1 MTTGPWIERLEAI
14 AVARELVAVGGRRDA
29 AGVTDGRV
37 HVMPIS
43 MLDGKGAAWSLPA
56 GTAIGAL
63 AFAGDELLLS
73 GGEDGRVT
81 AWDVTGQRKL
91 GELSLGAAVRAIAV
105 DLAVARGESGVAAVG
120 TLDGALHVV
129 KLAFRD
135 GSVTLASE
143 GRHAL
148 SDGPI
153 TAVAWDPAGVWVVGA
168 ADGQLRV
175 IGETV
180 RAVSPGGDGG
190 IRAVACLGD
199 GRAAIG
205 CGDGSL
211 RLCFIVGDVEAVD
224 RSGDHGH
231 QGAVRGLA
239 LGPVVVDD
247 AGREAPRRLFTVG
260 EDGAL
265 KAWFV
270 DGNRRP
276 KTIEVGI
283 GPVTALVLAP
293 GPLAKIEKAAGRLW
307 MTSTRRK
314 VAALALGGD
323 IDPVGDPTIIG
334 YALDG
339 HEAVLRDGKAAV
351 KDKLV
356 VVSQLTEL
364 AEDEARVLLDYAL
377 ANGPPEVR
385 VAATQAMV
393 RSKRRASRPALRA
406 ALEATSPS
414 FAVPRSTRCATSRPI
429 SRSPRSAPA
438 SRRDTTTSG
447 PARSRR

>member
-1 MTTGPWIERLEAI
+1 MSTGPWIERLEAI
-14 AVARELVAVGGRRDA
+14 AVAREAVAVAGRRDA

-37 HVMPIS
+37 HVMPVS
-43 MLDGKGAAWSLPA
+43 LLDGKGAAWSLPA
-56 GTAIGAL
+56 GSAVGAL
-63 AFAGDELLLS
+63 AFAGDGLLLS
-73 GGEDGRVT
+73 GGDDGRVI
-81 AWDVTGQRKL
+81 AWDVTGQRRIAEH
-91 GELSLGAAVRAIAV
+91 GLGAAVRSIAVDTAVARAESGAIAV
-105 DLAVARGESGVAAVG
+105 G
-120 TLDGALHVV
+120 TADGALHVIA
-129 KLAFRD
+129 LGLRD
-135 GSVTLASE
+135 GGATLATTVK
-143 GRHAL
+143 HAL

-153 TAVAWDPAGVWVVGA
+153 TAVTWDAAGVWVAGG
-168 ADGQLRV
+168 ADGQLR
-175 IGETV
+175 IISANGAP

-190 IRAVACLGD
+190 IRALACLGD

-205 CGDGSL
+205 CGDGSV

-231 QGAVRGLA
+231 QAAVRGIA
-239 LGPVVVDD
+239 LGPVIVDD

-283 GPVTALVLAP
+283 GPLTALVFAP
-293 GPLAKIEKAAGRLW
+293 GAIAKIEKAAGRLW

-314 VAALALGGD
+314 VAALALGSD
-323 IDPVGDPTIIG
+323 VEPVGDAQVVG
-334 YALDG
+334 SQLDG
-339 HEAVLRDGKAAV
+339 FEAYLRDAKAAV
-351 KDKLV
+351 KVKLEV
-356 VVSQLTEL
+356 IAQLTEL

-393 RSKRRASRPALRA
+393 RSKRRASRPALRVALNA
-406 ALEATSPS
+406 AQPELRVAA
-414 FAVPRSTRCATSRPI
+414 FHAL
-429 SRSPRSAPA
+429 
-438 SRRDTTTSG
+438 
-447 PARSRR
+447 